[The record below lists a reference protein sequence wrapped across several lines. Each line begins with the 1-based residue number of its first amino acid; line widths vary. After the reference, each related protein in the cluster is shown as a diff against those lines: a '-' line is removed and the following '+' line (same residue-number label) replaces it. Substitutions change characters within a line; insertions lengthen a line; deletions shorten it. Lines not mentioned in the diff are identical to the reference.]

1 MKKKIKIAV
10 MALAF
15 GLCLSSGVRPAY
27 AETMTVP
34 IETASDDNSLSSLRV
49 AQAELD
55 PEFDP
60 QQLTYTVTVPYDVT
74 RIAVTADTASPLAQK
89 VINGTGDLTVGEN
102 VVTVTVTAENGSVRE
117 YRITV
122 IREDAGGG
130 ETAGETPAETAQ
142 TEEPQTEADPT
153 QASETEPQ
161 QTAGEGNE
169 STQAG
174 AGETSA
180 QTNETPAQTV
190 SGETEAGQ
198 GMVTIPAGDR
208 EQDNG
213 SEGLSS
219 GNIFILVLGI
229 FCLVLLFVIIAAL
242 LLRKGSGRDDGP
254 DGDDEMDDL
263 DDIDEID
270 DMDDMDGHPY
280 EDDYAED
287 YADDDE
293 DNYEE
298 DYADDPAEDT
308 ADYSADE
315 SASLDEDRAGARPLH
330 SEGEEDIAIVDL
342 DDSDDS
348 LEDDEDFDL
357 LDF

>member
-49 AQAELD
+49 AQAELA

-102 VVTVTVTAENGSVRE
+102 VVTVTVTAEDGSVRE

-122 IREDAGGG
+122 IREEIGGG
-130 ETAGETPAETAQ
+130 ETGGETAQ
-142 TEEPQTEADPT
+142 AEEPQTEADPT
-153 QASETEPQ
+153 QASGTEPQ
-161 QTAGEGNE
+161 QTAETGNE

-174 AGETSA
+174 
-180 QTNETPAQTV
+180 
-190 SGETEAGQ
+190 ETEAEQ
-198 GMVTIPAGDR
+198 GMVTIPAGDQ

-213 SEGLSS
+213 PEDLSS
-219 GNIFILVLGI
+219 GNIVILVLGI

-254 DGDDEMDDL
+254 DGDDEMDDINDI
-263 DDIDEID
+263 DDITE
-270 DMDDMDGHPY
+270 H
-280 EDDYAED
+280 
-287 YADDDE
+287 
-293 DNYEE
+293 
-298 DYADDPAEDT
+298 
-308 ADYSADE
+308 SADGP
-315 SASLDEDRAGARPLH
+315 ASLDEDRAGSRPLH
-330 SEGEEDIAIVDL
+330 SEGEEDIEIVDL